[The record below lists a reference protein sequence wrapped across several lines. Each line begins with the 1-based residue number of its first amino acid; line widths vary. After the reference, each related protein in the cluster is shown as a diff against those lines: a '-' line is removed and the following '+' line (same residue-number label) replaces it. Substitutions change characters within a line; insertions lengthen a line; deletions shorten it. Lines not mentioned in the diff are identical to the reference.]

1 MRTRVQSGDWETSR
15 KSSSAGSVIHRH
27 RIHIVERKLSGPGCG
42 GCRGSRPFDCPSHQ
56 SVSNCFFLRAL
67 IVMEV
72 MVSWDRTDM
81 WNTSSSAWNDSANGP
96 VRVVGD
102 VLPYDNPILALV
114 LFSFCLA
121 TVFGNALV
129 IAAVARERYLHTV
142 TNYFITSLAV
152 ADCLVGS
159 IVMPFS
165 VAVEMQSDRRWLFG
179 RDLWYIV
186 LINKFLTWINNPII
200 LYKYDVDSLFIAG
213 FRDWFDRLKFT
224 YFTIQ
229 RCLAFVW
236 RAGQYSFHFEPLRHL
251 HGSLL
256 GK

>member
-1 MRTRVQSGDWETSR
+1 MRVN
-15 KSSSAGSVIHRH
+15 ACAA
-27 RIHIVERKLSGPGCG
+27 GCG
-42 GCRGSRPFDCPSHQ
+42 LGSKAATERRRENLLLPDQSSTGIESTLWKENCPDPGAAVCRGSRPFDCPSHQ
-56 SVSNCFFLRAL
+56 SVSNCFVFCVL

-186 LINKFLTWINNPII
+186 LINKFLT
-200 LYKYDVDSLFIAG
+200 
-213 FRDWFDRLKFT
+213 
-224 YFTIQ
+224 
-229 RCLAFVW
+229 
-236 RAGQYSFHFEPLRHL
+236 
-251 HGSLL
+251 
-256 GK
+256 